1 MTRDEYIK
9 AKENKDI
16 MSDWYGFSPFYLGA
30 NYGSSLKLGGEEKFY
45 HCYDEVM
52 FHSPVDFWITKEIDK
67 LTIPE
72 KVELYNILARN
83 KSLNDYKDMNKE
95 VIVIISQKLKCDTSD
110 IYRLGNSKI
119 LELIN
124 GYNSGIKINLQ

>member
-1 MTRDEYIK
+1 MTKDEYTK
-9 AKENKDI
+9 SKENKDI
-16 MSDWYGFSPFYLGA
+16 TNDWYEFSPFHLGA

-45 HCYDEVM
+45 HCCDDVM
-52 FHSPVDFWITKEIDK
+52 FHSPVDFWITKEIDN

-72 KVELYNILARN
+72 KVELYNILSRN
-83 KSLNDYKDMNKE
+83 KSVHDYINMNKE
-95 VIVIISQKLKCDTSD
+95 VIVIISEKLNCCTSD

-124 GYNSGIKINLQ
+124 NYNTLKL